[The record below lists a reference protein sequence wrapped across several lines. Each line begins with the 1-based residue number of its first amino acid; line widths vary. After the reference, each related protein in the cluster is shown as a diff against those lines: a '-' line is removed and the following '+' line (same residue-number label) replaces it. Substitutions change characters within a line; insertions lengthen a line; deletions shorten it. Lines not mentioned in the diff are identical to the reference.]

1 MISCAG
7 FFASRLQA
15 SLAATTD
22 AISDAIPEVTPDS
35 PADASAQAGA
45 PPSADEVFAGATAAA
60 ASPPADEYARLQ
72 RRLLLA
78 TLGVTVV
85 VTLLC
90 WPLFGAHAARSLLL
104 GGACGLLYLRL
115 LARSVGRIGPDS
127 RSLGR
132 FQILVPA
139 LLVVAAARD
148 PAIEILP
155 ALAGFVLYKPA
166 LLLQAFI
173 AP

>member
-7 FFASRLQA
+7 FCAWRLQA
-15 SLAATTD
+15 PTSATTV
-22 AISDAIPEVTPDS
+22 I
-35 PADASAQAGA
+35 PADTIPAEAVADAVPPASA
-45 PPSADEVFAGATAAA
+45 PLD
-60 ASPPADEYARLQ
+60 DYARLQ
-72 RRLLLA
+72 RRLLVA
-78 TLGVTVV
+78 TLL
-85 VTLLC
+85 VTLVASLIC
-90 WPLFGAHAARSLLL
+90 WLVFGAQAARSLAL

-115 LARSVGRIGPDS
+115 LARSVGRIGPES

-139 LLVVAAARD
+139 LLVVAAARI

-166 LLLQAFI
+166 LLLQAFV

>member
-1 MISCAG
+1 M
-7 FFASRLQA
+7 QA
-15 SLAATTD
+15 STAATTD
-22 AISDAIPEVTPDS
+22 AATPDAIGIPANDTDCINPDAIGDLVAGKGS
-35 PADASAQAGA
+35 AMAAGDAL
-45 PPSADEVFAGATAAA
+45 D
-60 ASPPADEYARLQ
+60 DYARLQ

-78 TLGVTVV
+78 TLL
-85 VTLLC
+85 VTLVASVIC
-90 WPLFGAHAARSLLL
+90 WLLFGPLAARSLFL
-104 GGACGLLYLRL
+104 GGSCGLLYLRL
-115 LARSVGRIGPDS
+115 LARSVGRIGPES

-139 LLVVAAARD
+139 LLVVAAAKL
-148 PAIEILP
+148 PGIAILP

>member
-1 MISCAG
+1 VISCAG
-7 FFASRLQA
+7 FCARRLQA
-15 SLAATTD
+15 STAATTPT
-22 AISDAIPEVTPDS
+22 ASTPD
-35 PADASAQAGA
+35 AVAVAVAA
-45 PPSADEVFAGATAAA
+45 PSD
-60 ASPPADEYARLQ
+60 SQDDYARLQ

-78 TLGVTVV
+78 TLLVTMAAS
-85 VTLLC
+85 LIC
-90 WPLFGAHAARSLLL
+90 WLLFGSHAARSLLL

-115 LARSVGRIGPDS
+115 LARSVGRIGPES

-139 LLVVAAARD
+139 LLVVAAARI

>member
-1 MISCAG
+1 MEANG
-7 FFASRLQA
+7 
-15 SLAATTD
+15 D
-22 AISDAIPEVTPDS
+22 GPDT
-35 PADASAQAGA
+35 AGA
-45 PPSADEVFAGATAAA
+45 LSA
-60 ASPPADEYARLQ
+60 PDEYGRLQ

-78 TLGVTVV
+78 TLLVTIVV
-85 VTLLC
+85 SGIC
-90 WPLFGAHAARSLLL
+90 WPLFGAQAARSLFL
-104 GGACGLLYLRL
+104 GGTCGLLYLRL

-139 LLVVAAARD
+139 LLVVAATRV

-173 AP
+173 TP